1 MNKDYGEILLEAMST
16 LLEAN
21 ARASLEV
28 KSGAEEETITQLSAA
43 DPLVNFLPN
52 ISYKTIDAVNVSA
65 LATDVKESLPLT
77 NTISWEIAKYDTND
91 VLLAVNCLI
100 STSREETDKVL
111 TGSYGL
117 VIGIASAD
125 KVYATTFDS
134 SMMFGNI
141 LNFKRMP

>member
-21 ARASLEV
+21 TRASLRVEP
-28 KSGAEEETITQLSAA
+28 SAEEETITQLSAA
-43 DPLVNFLPN
+43 DPLINFLPN
-52 ISYKTIDAVNVSA
+52 ISYKTTETVNVSTLNPEA
-65 LATDVKESLPLT
+65 EELLSLT

-91 VLLAVNCLI
+91 TLLAVNCLI
-100 STSREETDKVL
+100 STSRPEIDQVL

-125 KVYATTFDS
+125 KIYTTTFDS

-141 LNFKRMP
+141 LNFKKMP

>member
-21 ARASLEV
+21 TRASLEV
-28 KSGAEEETITQLSAA
+28 KSSAEEETITKLSVT
-43 DPLVNFLPN
+43 DPLANFLPN

-65 LATDVKESLPLT
+65 LAPDAKEPPPLT
-77 NTISWEIAKYDTND
+77 NAISWEIAKHDTTD
-91 VLLAVNCLI
+91 DLLAVNCLI

-117 VIGIASAD
+117 VIGIASVD